1 MGIVTIDSNGNQNVG
16 TGADRLIYVN
26 DSRDYWYDS
35 ARLDVEWNLIGT
47 FWE

>member
-26 DSRDYWYDS
+26 DSRDYWYGS
-35 ARLDVEWNLIGT
+35 A
-47 FWE
+47 